1 MMVDAPPD
9 DSAALRRRAGS
20 LRVLAARIERSV
32 LHDAVHVGGD
42 LVWRGPA
49 ADDYR
54 LACQRGESLLAD
66 AAAGLRR
73 AAHLVEQTALEI
85 DGPG

>member
-1 MMVDAPPD
+1 MRALADRVD
-9 DSAALRRRAGS
+9 
-20 LRVLAARIERSV
+20 RSV
-32 LHDAVHVGGD
+32 LHDAARLGD
-42 LVWRGPA
+42 DEVWRGPA

-54 LACQRGESLLAD
+54 LACHRAEALLAD

-85 DGPG
+85 DSAG